1 MIISWKSYL
10 QVEWFKTRKEVIK
23 AEYSS
28 AQAQVKMSVTG
39 ISEEMDDVGMALDR
53 AEDKTEKM

>member
-28 AQAQVKMSVTG
+28 AQAQVKINESVTG
-39 ISEEMDDVGMALDR
+39 ISEEMDDVGTALDR
-53 AEDKTEKM
+53 A